1 MTNVKSVI
9 QNKADD
15 LRATRQQL
23 DKLTDIRN
31 LAKQSVED
39 AQIKLMEA
47 QSAFNEVHN
56 LHAVIHLKLNA
67 HIDDMQALLETARPQ

>member
-1 MTNVKSVI
+1 MTEVKSVI

-23 DKLTDIRN
+23 DKLDVIRD

-47 QSAFNEVHN
+47 QSAFNEVRI
-56 LHAVIHLKLNA
+56 LHTAIHLKLNA
-67 HIDDMQALLETARPQ
+67 HINDMQELLETARPQ